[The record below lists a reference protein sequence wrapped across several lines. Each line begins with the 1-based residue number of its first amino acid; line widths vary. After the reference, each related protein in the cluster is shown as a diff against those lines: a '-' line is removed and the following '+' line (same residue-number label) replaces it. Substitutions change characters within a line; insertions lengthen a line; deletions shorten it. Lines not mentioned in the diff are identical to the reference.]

1 MESIENTLS
10 YHKGRKIERIR
21 KLRGFTQTDLGDK
34 LGITKQAISKLEQAE
49 KINDEKLKE
58 VAEALEVTFEG
69 LRDFS
74 EEKVLY
80 NTINFYEN
88 CGVTATNISSNVE
101 TINNPIQGKMED
113 FEKQIEDVRKEF
125 IARLEGSK
133 LK

>member
-21 KLRGFTQTDLGDK
+21 KLRGFTQSDLGDK

-101 TINNPIQGKMED
+101 TINNPIVGK
-113 FEKQIEDVRKEF
+113 IESYEEELKAIRQEF
-125 IARLEGSK
+125 IDMFNNK
-133 LK
+133 FK